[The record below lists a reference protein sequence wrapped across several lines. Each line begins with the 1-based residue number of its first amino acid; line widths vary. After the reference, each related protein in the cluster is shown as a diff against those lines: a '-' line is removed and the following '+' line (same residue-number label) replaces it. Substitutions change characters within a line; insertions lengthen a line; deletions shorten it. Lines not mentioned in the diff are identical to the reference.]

1 MVKQSPYFIIAIFC
15 LLTVSLGGQSLWDKT
30 TISEFTDA
38 PTEEKM
44 ILPEHYI
51 TYKLSYEALKT
62 KLVNAPNEEDKRNG
76 VDGILIDLPMPDG
89 SFETFEVYD
98 SPVFAPKLAAKYPSI
113 NSYKGISVDKPGMN
127 VRFDTGPYGLHA
139 AIHYISDVFYI
150 DPYSKN
156 TTTEYL
162 IYDVKDH
169 ITQLDIPG
177 PLCGTHDDIKQ
188 MIPENSIN
196 TRSSGPVSLNVYRFA
211 LACTGEW
218 GAIRGTVVEALADM
232 NTGVNRINQIYE
244 NELAIRLVLIDEN
257 DQLLNFDSQTDPYLQ
272 VASGSDMLNANTNI
286 VNLRVGPGS
295 YDIGHVYHTNCDVGG
310 VAALG
315 SMCRASIKAAA
326 VTCHYSN
333 NLNFMAASV
342 TSHEIGH
349 QMTAQHTFNNCNG
362 NEQASNAFEP
372 GSGST
377 IMSYGGLCGGALNV
391 INNESGNDYYHVA
404 SLIQI
409 YNHTRG
415 DGLAGDGCAEQIAT
429 SNLEPTASILHE
441 SGFSIPENT
450 YFYLE
455 GEGIDDNEEDQ
466 LTYTWEQM
474 NRGPSSPLG
483 APVGDAPHFRSIPPR
498 TSPLRF
504 FPSTDNIFAG
514 NFDRTEVSFKG
525 DRTVDFI
532 FTVRDNN
539 AEAGTAVWEDIQFH
553 VVDTPVKFGITSQ
566 SVTETYSVGEEVE
579 VTWNV
584 AGTNLPP
591 VNSERVDILLYKG
604 FHLDFDLKN
613 ATVLAKNVFNSGSCK
628 VIMPDELTNQGRII
642 VKASESIFFSIN
654 KTSIRIEADTDPKL
668 LVNVDPLAQI
678 DCLPSNFTYTIE
690 SENYLDVEGNITYS
704 VLDGLPEGATV
715 TFDPPVTEIGSPSTM
730 TIEPV
735 NDFTGGNYEIRI
747 GAITESLDTFSRLI
761 YLNLKSGDHS
771 SVNALTPEIDATGI
785 GISPGFSWEASLN
798 ADSYMF
804 ELATSPS
811 FGSSNIITTSG
822 LTELTYQPVIFLEK
836 NTVYYWRV
844 TASNFCGDDNF
855 AKIFAFNTES
865 LFCAEVA
872 PAENILPINISGS
885 GKPTIQAPIEV
896 LLTGNVSDINVKQF
910 LGEHENNK
918 DMKVSLISPEGKAI
932 VLFSNKCEQQDFNCG
947 FDDASDIDVKC
958 PLNSGKVYNPQESLS
973 TFNSDPLQGTWIL
986 QIEDTKSGNGGK
998 LEGLE
1003 IEFCS
1008 SQVLD
1013 NPFIVKN
1020 EKIVIPWG
1028 STPTISS
1035 DLLEVDDANNS
1046 TEELIYTIVEL
1057 PIKGQLTMNGN
1068 SLAIGD
1074 QFSQKDIDEDKLVY
1088 SALTEDYVTYFSFT
1102 VIDGEGGFIG
1112 ITNFEIEVNELTS
1125 IKDDLLNEVI
1135 GIYPNPAKDQ
1145 ITIDLTRSS
1154 QKYLSFDIMNIQGQ
1168 KVMQK
1173 NLGTNVKVNVDVSL
1187 LSSGFYIINLKTE
1200 NNSIAKKI
1208 IIN

>member
-1 MVKQSPYFIIAIFC
+1 MVKHSSLLIIAIFC
-15 LLTVSLGGQSLWDKT
+15 LFTISVGGQSLWNKT
-30 TISEFTDA
+30 NITEFRDA
-38 PTEEKM
+38 PVEEKM

-51 TYKLSYEALKT
+51 TYTLSYEALKT
-62 KLVNAPNEEDKRNG
+62 KLVNAPNEEDKKNG

-113 NSYKGISVDKPGMN
+113 KSYKGISLDNPGMN

-139 AIHYISDVFYI
+139 AIHDISDVFYI

-156 TTTEYL
+156 TSTEYL
-162 IYDVKDH
+162 TYNVKDH
-169 ITQLDIPG
+169 ISQLEIPG

-188 MIPENSIN
+188 MMPEQQIN
-196 TRSSGPVSLNVYRFA
+196 TRSSGPIPLHVYRFA

-218 GAIRGTVVEALADM
+218 GAIRGTVELALADM
-232 NTGVNRINQIYE
+232 NTGINRINQIYE
-244 NELAIRLVLIDEN
+244 NELAIRLVLIDDN
-257 DQLLNFDSQTDPYLQ
+257 DKLLNFDPQTDPYLQ
-272 VASGSDMLNANTNI
+272 VASGGDMLSANTNI
-286 VNLRVGPGS
+286 VNIRVGLGN
-295 YDIGHVYHTNCDVGG
+295 YDIGHVYHTSCDVGG
-310 VAALG
+310 IAALG
-315 SMCRASIKAAA
+315 SMCRAATKAAA
-326 VTCHYSN
+326 VTCHYSS

-377 IMSYGGLCGGALNV
+377 IMSYGGLCGGSLNV
-391 INNESGNDYYHVA
+391 VNNGQGGDYYHVA

-415 DGLAGDGCAEQIAT
+415 DGIAGDGCAEQIAT
-429 SNLEPTASILHE
+429 SNLEPTVSILHE
-441 SGFSIPENT
+441 NGFYIPEET

-455 GEGIDDNEEDQ
+455 GEGLDDNEEDQ
-466 LTYTWEQM
+466 LTYSWEQM

-483 APVGDAPHFRSIPPR
+483 APVGDAPHFRSFPP
-498 TSPLRF
+498 SPSPIRY
-504 FPSTDNIFAG
+504 FPSTDNIFVG

-525 DRTVDFI
+525 DRTVDFM

-539 AEAGTAVWEDIQFH
+539 AEAGTAVWEPLQFY
-553 VVDTPVKFGITSQ
+553 VVETPVKFGVTSQ
-566 SVTETYSVGEEVE
+566 TLSEAYSVGEEVE

-584 AGTNLPP
+584 AGTDLPP
-591 VNSERVDILLYKG
+591 VNSERVDILLYTG
-604 FHLDFDLKN
+604 SHVNFDLKN

-628 VIMPDELTNQGRII
+628 VIMPDEETIQGRII
-642 VKASESIFFSIN
+642 VRASESNFFSIN
-654 KTSIRIEADTDPKL
+654 RTNIRIEADTEPKL
-668 LVNVDPLAQI
+668 LVNIDPLAQI
-678 DCLPSNFTYTIE
+678 DCLPSNLTYTIE
-690 SENYLDVEGNITYS
+690 SENYLDIEGNITYA

-735 NDFTGGNYEIRI
+735 NDFMGGNYEVRI

-761 YLNLKSGDHS
+761 YLNLKSADHS
-771 SVNALTPEIDATGI
+771 TVNALTPEVNAIGI
-785 GISPGFSWEASLN
+785 GISPDFSWEGSIN
-798 ADSYMF
+798 ADSYTF
-804 ELATSPS
+804 EIATSPS
-811 FGSSNIITTSG
+811 FGSSIIETAQE
-822 LTELTYQPVIFLEK
+822 LTELTYNLVAFLEK

-844 TASNFCGDDNF
+844 TATNYCGDDMS

-865 LFCAEVA
+865 LFCLEIA
-872 PAENILPINISGS
+872 PSEGVLPINISGS
-885 GKPTIQAPIEV
+885 GQPTIQAPIEV
-896 LLTGNVSDINVKQF
+896 TLAGTVSDINIKQF
-910 LGEHENNK
+910 FGEHENNK

-932 VLFSNKCEQQDFNCG
+932 VLVSNKCEQQDFNCG

-958 PLNSGKVYNPQESLS
+958 PLNNGKVYIPQESLS
-973 TFNSDPLQGTWIL
+973 TFNGDPLQGTWIF

-998 LEGLE
+998 LEGVQ

-1013 NPFIVKN
+1013 NPFIVRN
-1020 EKIVIPWG
+1020 EKIFLPWG
-1028 STPTISS
+1028 STTTITP

-1046 TEELIYTIVEL
+1046 ADELLYTIVEL
-1057 PIKGQLTMNGN
+1057 PIRGQLTIDGN
-1068 SLAIGD
+1068 QISIGD
-1074 QFSQKDIDEDKLVY
+1074 QFTQQDIAEDKLVY
-1088 SALTEDYVTYFSFT
+1088 SALNEDYVTYFSFT

-1112 ITNFEIEVNELTS
+1112 ITNFEIDVNELTS
-1125 IKDDLLNEVI
+1125 IKDDLFNEVI

-1145 ITIDLTRSS
+1145 ITIDFTKST
-1154 QKYLSFDIMNIQGQ
+1154 QNYLSFDVINIQGQ

-1173 NLGTNVKVNVDVSL
+1173 NLGSNTKVTVDVSL